1 MIDDGQH
8 TPEHDEAQASDAER
22 DEAAGVAELIR
33 EAAQLQPLRPS
44 RDLWDGIAARI
55 ETPVIG
61 GRDTGA
67 LQRSAWTRPLRLAAA
82 AALLVAVTASA
93 TWQIARRTLPSAA
106 DTPALVADEVTASSS
121 APIVRLAST
130 YDHEIAVLREILT
143 LRELALD
150 DETTR
155 VLDENLRVID
165 DAIAA
170 ARAALD
176 ADPASALLTQ
186 RLTGA
191 YDMKLDLLRRLA
203 TLTEIS

>member
-61 GRDTGA
+61 GRDAGA
-67 LQRSAWTRPLRLAAA
+67 LQRPAWTRPLHLAAA